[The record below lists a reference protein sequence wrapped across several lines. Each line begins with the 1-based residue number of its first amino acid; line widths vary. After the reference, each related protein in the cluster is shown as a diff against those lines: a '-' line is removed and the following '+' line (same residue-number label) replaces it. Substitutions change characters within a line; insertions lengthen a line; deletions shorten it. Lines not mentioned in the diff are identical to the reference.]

1 MKRKKTMKKCSEI
14 KPHLFGTD
22 GIRGKY
28 GEGLTREMAYRLG
41 RYIGFNQSGKRNYI
55 VIGRDTRFSGSLLL
69 SALVEGITKSGS
81 NVYDLGVT
89 TTPSVSYLINKRK
102 YTYGIMISASHN
114 PYTDNGIKVFSNTGS
129 KISED
134 LEVEIERYIEKEN
147 DDLEIKKFSH
157 AGKLVPS
164 TNVKNE
170 YIDFLKSY
178 LNSDLEGL
186 NLLLDLANGSA
197 TAIAPKLFS
206 SLKANVTLF
215 NDKPDGKN
223 INLNAGSTHL
233 EGIISRM
240 KEGHYDLGFAFDG
253 DADRLMC
260 INHNGEIIDGDKI
273 LFILAKAL
281 KEQNKLSG
289 NAIVV
294 TKMSNI
300 GLLKALDE
308 ENIEVI
314 ITDVGDKYVQRSLKE
329 HGYILGGEQS
339 GHIIQYDKLETGDGF
354 LTMVA
359 LLNEYVRLGNSFDEI
374 LKGITIYPQL
384 MLNYRLKDKDSN
396 VLEKEKVISF
406 IKENENLLNGE
417 GRIFVRKSGTEPLI
431 RIMCEAKTLEL
442 CEKITKSI
450 YQIIESEE

>member
-1 MKRKKTMKKCSEI
+1 MKKCNQI
-14 KPHLFGTD
+14 TPHLFGTD

-41 RYIGFNQSGKRNYI
+41 RYIGFNTTGKRNYI
-55 VIGRDTRFSGSLLL
+55 VIGRDTRYSGSLLL

-89 TTPSVSYLINKRK
+89 STPSVSYLINKRK

-114 PYTDNGIKVFSNTGS
+114 PYTDNGIKVFSSTGS

-134 LEVEIERYIEKEN
+134 LEVEIEQYIEKEK
-147 DDLEIKKFSH
+147 DDLEIKKFAH

-164 TNVKNE
+164 SKVKEE
-170 YIDFLKSY
+170 YVQFLKSY
-178 LNSDLEGL
+178 LTSDLKGIR
-186 NLLLDLANGSA
+186 LLLDLANGSA
-197 TAIAPKLFS
+197 SAIAPAFFATLG
-206 SLKANVTLF
+206 AEVTF
-215 NDKPDGKN
+215 INDQPDGKN

-233 EGIISRM
+233 EGIVTKM
-240 KEGHYDLGFAFDG
+240 KEGHFDLGFAFDG
-253 DADRLMC
+253 DADRVMC
-260 INHNGEIIDGDKI
+260 INRDGEVIDGDKI

-281 KEQNKLSG
+281 KAQNKLVG
-289 NAIVV
+289 NAIVI

-300 GLLKALDE
+300 GLLKALEKEHID
-308 ENIEVI
+308 VI
-314 ITDVGDKYVQRSLKE
+314 TTDVGDKYVQRSLKE

-359 LLNEYVRLGNSFDEI
+359 LLNEYVRLGHNFDEV
-374 LKGITIYPQL
+374 LKEITIYPQL
-384 MLNYRLKDKDSN
+384 MLNYRLKDKNSI
-396 VLEKEKVISF
+396 VLENEKVKKI
-406 IKENENLLNGE
+406 IEENENLLDGE
-417 GRIFVRKSGTEPLI
+417 GRIFIRKSGTEPLI

-442 CEKITKSI
+442 CEKICQNI
-450 YQIIESEE
+450 YRVIESEE

>member
-1 MKRKKTMKKCSEI
+1 MKRKKMMKKCNEV

-22 GIRGKY
+22 GIRGVY
-28 GEGLTREMAYRLG
+28 GEGLTREMAYRIG
-41 RYIGFNQSGKRNYI
+41 RYIGFNVAGKRNHI

-69 SALVEGITKSGS
+69 DALVEGIVKSGS

-89 TTPSVSYLINKRK
+89 TTPSVSYLINKRH

-114 PYTDNGIKVFSNTGS
+114 PYTDNGIKVFSSTGS

-134 LEVEIERYIEKEN
+134 LEVEIEGYIEKEK
-147 DDLEIKKFSH
+147 DDLDIKKFAR
-157 AGKLVPS
+157 AGKLFPS
-164 TNVKNE
+164 SEVKDE
-170 YIDFLKSY
+170 YIEFLKSY
-178 LNSDLEGL
+178 LTSDLKGL
-186 NLLLDLANGSA
+186 RLLLDLANGSA
-197 TAIAPKLFS
+197 SAIAPKFFA
-206 SLKANVTLF
+206 SLGADVTF
-215 NDKPDGKN
+215 INDKPDGKN

-233 EGIISRM
+233 ESIVSKM

-260 INHNGEIIDGDKI
+260 INHNGEIIDGDKT

-281 KEQNKLSG
+281 KEQNKLIG

-300 GLLKALDE
+300 GLLKAL
-308 ENIEVI
+308 ENEKIDVVQ
-314 ITDVGDKYVQRSLKE
+314 TDVGDKYVQRSLKE

-359 LLNEYVRLGNSFDEI
+359 LLNEYVRLGHSFDEV
-374 LKGITIYPQL
+374 LKEITIYPQL
-384 MLNYRLKDKDSN
+384 MINYRLKDKDSHVIEN
-396 VLEKEKVISF
+396 DKVKAIL
-406 IKENENLLNGE
+406 KENEDLLAEE

-431 RIMCEAKTLEL
+431 RIMCEAKTNEL
-442 CEKITKSI
+442 CKKVCQSI
-450 YQIIESEE
+450 YQVIESEE